1 MTLKIYLLG
10 VEWSMYNAYIIIQ
23 FIYCRQYMLKTKVTN
38 IQYIDIH
45 TFIYSCGCV
54 LIWYDFF
61 VALEK
66 PV

>member
-1 MTLKIYLLG
+1 
-10 VEWSMYNAYIIIQ
+10 
-23 FIYCRQYMLKTKVTN
+23 MLKTKVTN